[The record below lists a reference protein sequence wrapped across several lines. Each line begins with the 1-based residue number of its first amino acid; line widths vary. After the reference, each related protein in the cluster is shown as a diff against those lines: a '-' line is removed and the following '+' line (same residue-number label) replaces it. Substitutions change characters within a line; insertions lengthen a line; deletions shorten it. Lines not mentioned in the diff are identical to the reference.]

1 MNHRKMTALIP
12 LGLLFLSALP
22 VLRASET
29 GPEATI
35 AKIRA
40 NILDPSFTPDG
51 IDKVLIEALD
61 ASLAILPDKDF
72 AAEYEAK
79 IGWVKSQFAE
89 SHMFS
94 EKIRQYLGLAY
105 KLVANGAV
113 WQLPEEL
120 KAPYSGQKA
129 SVEMAI
135 KICGR
140 LLDSALAE
148 MKAGNNEKAIGHI
161 LGFVIIVVTPIEA

>member
-1 MNHRKMTALIP
+1 MNHRKLIP
-12 LGLLFLSALP
+12 LIALGVFFLSALP
-22 VLRASET
+22 FLRASET
-29 GPEATI
+29 KPEATI

-40 NILDPSFTPDG
+40 NILDPNFTPDG

-72 AAEYEAK
+72 ATEYKTK
-79 IGWVKSQFAE
+79 IGWVKSKFADKF
-89 SHMFS
+89 MFS

-105 KLVANGAV
+105 KLVANGTA

-120 KAPYSGQKA
+120 KSPYTGEKGSL
-129 SVEMAI
+129 EMAK

-148 MKAGNNEKAIGHI
+148 MKAGNNEKAIGYI